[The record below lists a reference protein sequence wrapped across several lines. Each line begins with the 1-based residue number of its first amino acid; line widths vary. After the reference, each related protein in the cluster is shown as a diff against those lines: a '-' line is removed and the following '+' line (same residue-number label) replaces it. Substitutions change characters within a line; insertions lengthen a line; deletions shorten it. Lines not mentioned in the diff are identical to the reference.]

1 MNLYANFVSVDGTKV
16 TYRVGF
22 STKDITGIVVYD
34 YELNNYE
41 IIEQPSSGDLSERAV
56 ESMFIRHRRN
66 FVYGIFPE
74 KISREIG

>member
-66 FVYGIFPE
+66 FVNGIFPE